1 MITILPADE
10 MFLRSI
16 HAPAD
21 VDAMVLR
28 DGDGTV
34 FGYALF
40 RVTGDTVEILQV
52 ETEVP
57 LMTEALIRSV
67 LNTGDCRGAVT
78 GVCRIGALASVLKR
92 LKFVPAEDCY
102 EVSIE
107 AFFRSGCRHEKEK
120 A

>member
-10 MFLRSI
+10 AFLQSI

-21 VDAMVLR
+21 ADAMVLR
-28 DGDGTV
+28 ERDGTV

-52 ETEVP
+52 ETEEP
-57 LMTEALIRSV
+57 LMTEALIRAV
-67 LNTGDCRGAVT
+67 LNAGDCRGAMT
-78 GVCRIGALASVLKR
+78 GVCRIESLAPVLKR
-92 LKFVPAEDCY
+92 LEFSPTDDGYA
-102 EVSIE
+102 VSID
-107 AFFRSGCRHEKEK
+107 AFFRSGCKHEKEK